1 MTKDLELK
9 LVRRFPILYQDYTSP
24 MTQTAMC
31 WGFDHGDG
39 WNRIIWM
46 LSLAI
51 EEELGYSWWQKRL
64 FLWRKAIARH
74 WNRFIYYL
82 SPVVRDKTKMVG
94 SGTTEDPYQRIVVE
108 RARARWPWLKRLV
121 WFPDTGF
128 AVSQVKEKYGALR
141 FYCPGNDAI
150 LHYIQWAEYLS
161 SITCEECGKS
171 GKRRDGGWI
180 TTRCD
185 KCADGGAR

>member
-1 MTKDLELK
+1 MTKKLELK
-9 LVRRFPILYQDYTSP
+9 LVRRFPVLYQDYTSP
-24 MTQTAMC
+24 MTHTAMC

-51 EEELGYSWWQKRL
+51 EDDLGYSWWQKRL
-64 FLWRKAIARH
+64 FLWRKTMAHR
-74 WNRFIYYL
+74 WNTLIYQL
-82 SPVVRDKTKMVG
+82 SPVVHDKMKTAG
-94 SGTTEDPYQRIVVE
+94 SGTKEDPYRRIVVE
-108 RARARWPWLKRLV
+108 RARARWPWLKHLI

-128 AVSQVKEKYGALR
+128 AVSQVKEKFGTLR

-150 LHYIQWAEYLS
+150 FQYTRWAEYLS
-161 SITCEECGKS
+161 SITCELCGKY
-171 GKRRDGGWI
+171 GKLRDGGWI

-185 KCADGGAR
+185 ECADGGAR